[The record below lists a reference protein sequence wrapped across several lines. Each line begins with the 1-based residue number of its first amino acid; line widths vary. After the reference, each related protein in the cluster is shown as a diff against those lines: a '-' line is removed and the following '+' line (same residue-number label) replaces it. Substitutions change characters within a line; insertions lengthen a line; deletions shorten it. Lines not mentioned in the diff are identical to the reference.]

1 MFQFGG
7 MITALLNLLIWLALR
22 RRLKLAFPKR
32 GRLLGILAGVLML
45 VLLHPSLAMALGG
58 WSGLRAVR
66 DGLPEWA
73 QVLSMAAQ
81 FAAWTYG
88 VVLLATRAPA
98 WVAALVRRVRRQD
111 PAPVN
116 QERRRLL
123 ARASLAVPA
132 AALVFSGAG
141 VASYMGAPVITRL
154 RLPVR
159 REFTGLHGVTL
170 AQVSDVH
177 IGSYMDRER
186 VHGVVD
192 AMNAANADI
201 HVVTGDL
208 TDNHMDQVELARWFL
223 SRLRPRRGEIYMC
236 MGNHEYYTARPNNMK
251 RMLDEFAQGGGVM
264 LVDEARALE
273 FGGDMLWLGATD
285 YPQRGGSISGRSTR
299 DSLLHTTGQMADDGA
314 PRIVLSHHPRTFYE
328 GREMPLDLML
338 SGHTHGGQ
346 INLGRIGDAALT
358 PILPIDFYHNG
369 YYEHAE
375 STQLWSRPRRLYV
388 NAGAGGWLPV
398 RVNCP
403 PEITLVELVPEP

>member
-1 MFQFGG
+1 
-7 MITALLNLLIWLALR
+7 
-22 RRLKLAFPKR
+22 
-32 GRLLGILAGVLML
+32 
-45 VLLHPSLAMALGG
+45 
-58 WSGLRAVR
+58 
-66 DGLPEWA
+66 
-73 QVLSMAAQ
+73 
-81 FAAWTYG
+81 
-88 VVLLATRAPA
+88 
-98 WVAALVRRVRRQD
+98 
-111 PAPVN
+111 
-116 QERRRLL
+116 
-123 ARASLAVPA
+123 
-132 AALVFSGAG
+132 
-141 VASYMGAPVITRL
+141 
-154 RLPVR
+154 
-159 REFTGLHGVTL
+159 
-170 AQVSDVH
+170 H

-186 VHGVVD
+186 LQGVVD

-236 MGNHEYYTARPNNMK
+236 TGHHEYYTARPTNMR

-273 FGGDMLWLGATD
+273 FGGDKRWLGAID
-285 YPQRGGSISGRSTR
+285 YPQRGGSISGRGTR

-369 YYEHAE
+369 FYEHAE